1 MPFRAIRVYINVPQC
16 DCICLHLSLPLCLV
30 LPLSLSLSFSFTSL
44 TSLSVCLSVCV
55 SALLITHS
63 LVRLI
68 RCLPQRLSRSLSF
81 LPSRSIYVYLHLLSV
96 PYSICV
102 CLCVY
107 LHLYSKRL
115 KWIFISCF
123 CYQLPHT
130 ILFATP
136 LCNSLAYHSK
146 TSLSFLVSP
155 LTSLALALLCITN
168 AIFIRIYFHFGL
180 NIPVSTY
187 EPNIFMWYFYIA
199 QQQQQQ

>member
-1 MPFRAIRVYINVPQC
+1 MW
-16 DCICLHLSLPLCLV
+16 LHLSPS
-30 LPLSLSLSFSFTSL
+30 LSRSPSLSFLLLHFL
-44 TSLSVCLSVCV
+44 NVSVCLSVCLCLRF
-55 SALLITHS
+55 AHHS
-63 LVRLI
+63 LTCQTHPLSPTPSLS
-68 RCLPQRLSRSLSF
+68 LPLSF

-96 PYSICV
+96 PYFICV
-102 CLCVY
+102 CVCVY

-123 CYQLPHT
+123 CYQLPHS

-146 TSLSFLVSP
+146 TSLSLLVSP